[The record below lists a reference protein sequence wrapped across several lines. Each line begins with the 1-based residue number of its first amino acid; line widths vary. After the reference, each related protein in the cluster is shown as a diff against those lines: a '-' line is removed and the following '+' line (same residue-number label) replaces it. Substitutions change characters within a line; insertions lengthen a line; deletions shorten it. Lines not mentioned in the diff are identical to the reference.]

1 MHEPIREHIAR
12 IAGAYFSTVEGATVN
27 MWWPGV
33 LEEAKDIWKSA
44 YMSTLNRIV
53 TQSNT
58 PEFISETARQHADLA
73 VQEYMD
79 AFFTNS
85 END

>member
-12 IAGAYFSTVEGATVN
+12 IAGNYFSTVKGATVN
-27 MWWPGV
+27 MWLPEV
-33 LEEAKDIWKSA
+33 LDEAKDIWKSA
-44 YMSTLNRIV
+44 YMATLNRIV
-53 TQSNT
+53 TQSNS
-58 PEFISETARQHADLA
+58 PDFISENARQHADLA

-79 AFFTNS
+79 AFYTKS